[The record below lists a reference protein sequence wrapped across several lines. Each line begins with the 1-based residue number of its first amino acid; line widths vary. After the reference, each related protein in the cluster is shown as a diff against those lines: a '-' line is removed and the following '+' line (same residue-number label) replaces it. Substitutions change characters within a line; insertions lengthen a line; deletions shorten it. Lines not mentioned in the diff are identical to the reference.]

1 MVEKKSV
8 SVNWQI
14 LFAIIPV
21 INLWAFYRIEKLRL
35 YLIVIIAILVVEFL
49 ITQATLD
56 EQDFECFWG
65 LIECEMNNRITYL
78 ISVFLVIEAVIYIV
92 LIRMWSKEWNSKISE
107 NS

>member
-1 MVEKKSV
+1 VVEKEPV
-8 SVNWQI
+8 NVNWQT

-21 INLWAFYRIEKLRL
+21 INLWACYRIEKLSL

-49 ITQATLD
+49 ITRVILD

-65 LIECEMNNRITYL
+65 LIECEMNDRITYMISFLL
-78 ISVFLVIEAVIYIV
+78 IIEAVIYIV
-92 LIRMWSKEWNSKISE
+92 LVRKWSLEWNSKIAK

>member
-8 SVNWQI
+8 IVNWQI

-21 INLWAFYRIEKLRL
+21 INLWACYRIEKLRL
-35 YLIVIIAILVVEFL
+35 YLLVIIAILVVEFL

-56 EQDFECFWG
+56 EQDFECYWG
-65 LIECEMNNRITYL
+65 LIECEMNDRITYL
-78 ISVFLVIEAVIYIV
+78 ISVLLVIEAGISIV
-92 LIRMWSKEWNSKISE
+92 LIRMWSKEWNSKITK

>member
-1 MVEKKSV
+1 MVEKEPV
-8 SVNWQI
+8 NINWQT

-21 INLWAFYRIEKLRL
+21 INLWACYRIEKLRL

-49 ITQATLD
+49 ITQVTLD
-56 EQDFECFWG
+56 EQDFECYWG

-78 ISVFLVIEAVIYIV
+78 ISVLLVIEAVISIV
-92 LIRMWSKEWNSKISE
+92 LLRKWSQEWNAKLAK